1 MTPHPLEESVLWW
14 GLAICTLMILFYIGL
29 VLWLLAVLIHDRVEQ
44 RKEARNARKRR
55 DQNDNQG

>member
-1 MTPHPLEESVLWW
+1 MSPRPLEENLLWW
-14 GLAICTLMILFYIGL
+14 GLAICLFIIFFYIGI
-29 VLWLLAVLIHDRVEQ
+29 VLWMLTILIRDKIEQ